1 MCSPII
7 YIYNVGDSDFGF
19 AEIYR
24 PYDFFYKI
32 AHKKGSPEGEP
43 KFVFINL

>member
-7 YIYNVGDSDFGF
+7 YIYNAGDSFS
-19 AEIYR
+19 R
-24 PYDFFYKI
+24 PYDFYKI

-43 KFVFINL
+43 KFVW

>member
-7 YIYNVGDSDFGF
+7 YIIYNAGDSDFGF

-24 PYDFFYKI
+24 PYDFYKI

-43 KFVFINL
+43 KNLAFN